1 MSELHSCGGGTPAAD
16 TSADS
21 QTQLLALINGA
32 QHSLDI
38 EQEEFSSTALVN
50 AVVAAANRGVT
61 VRVVIED
68 PSSYTSELNKV
79 TAAGGKVTGYSS
91 STGFYIHAKTVIA
104 DYGTSTA
111 KVFMGSENFSSGS
124 LNNNRELGLITT
136 DSGVMSGLETTF
148 SGDFTGSSTGKVAI
162 LSPGTQSTAVG
173 GSVNLQIQ
181 AIDTATGTLSYS
193 ATGLPKGLSISSS
206 TGVISGTASTA
217 GSSSVTV
224 TGKDSSGPSGSA
236 TFTWTVGSAANTVTV
251 TNPGSQT
258 GTVGT
263 AASLQISATDSASGQ
278 TLSYTATGLP
288 AGLSIGSS
296 TGLISGTPTTAS
308 TYTVTVTATDTTG
321 ASGSTTFSWT
331 IGSGSGGGCTAAQL
345 LGNPGFETGTA
356 APWVASTGVISNH
369 SQEPPHS
376 GKWDAWLDGYST
388 PTTSTLAQT
397 VTVPSG
403 CSTYQLSFWL
413 HIDTAQTTTT
423 TAYDTMTVQVL
434 NSSGTVLGTLAT
446 FSNLNHGTGYSQYTY
461 NLSAYAGQSITL
473 KFTGIQVSDTKTSF
487 VVDDTAFNVS

>member
-91 STGFYIHAKTVIA
+91 TTGFYIHAKTVIA

-193 ATGLPKGLSISSS
+193 ATGLPRACRSVPRPVSSP
-206 TGVISGTASTA
+206 V
-217 GSSSVTV
+217 
-224 TGKDSSGPSGSA
+224 P
-236 TFTWTVGSAANTVTV
+236 
-251 TNPGSQT
+251 
-258 GTVGT
+258 
-263 AASLQISATDSASGQ
+263 
-278 TLSYTATGLP
+278 P
-288 AGLSIGSS
+288 AR
-296 TGLISGTPTTAS
+296 P
-308 TYTVTVTATDTTG
+308 V
-321 ASGSTTFSWT
+321 
-331 IGSGSGGGCTAAQL
+331 
-345 LGNPGFETGTA
+345 
-356 APWVASTGVISNH
+356 
-369 SQEPPHS
+369 
-376 GKWDAWLDGYST
+376 
-388 PTTSTLAQT
+388 
-397 VTVPSG
+397 VP
-403 CSTYQLSFWL
+403 
-413 HIDTAQTTTT
+413 A
-423 TAYDTMTVQVL
+423 
-434 NSSGTVLGTLAT
+434 
-446 FSNLNHGTGYSQYTY
+446 
-461 NLSAYAGQSITL
+461 
-473 KFTGIQVSDTKTSF
+473 
-487 VVDDTAFNVS
+487 